1 MTMADLSRAVTLS
14 VRSADAVVAAA
25 TTHANTVREALTKV
39 LGAGAGD
46 AAVVLLQAG
55 ATSLK
60 ASKDKLLGAETA
72 HIIELSDDIPVRKER
87 DDARVSLREELVRL
101 RPTVEAAA
109 GTDYLARIG
118 MTGGS
123 PEDPSEMQRLAGVVV
138 AGLRREALPASLL
151 PGYVLPAAELA
162 TRLEQKARRM
172 GAAMEAIN
180 RETKENQETLQKR
193 DRALADFTTVFR
205 AVANL
210 TSVLLASGGEEG
222 LAARVRPSA
231 RRAGQTEEVANT
243 SGPEGDGL

>member
-1 MTMADLSRAVTLS
+1 MAELSRAVTLS

-25 TTHANTVREALTKV
+25 TTHASTVRGALSKT

-60 ASKDKLLGAETA
+60 GSKETLLSAETA
-72 HIIELSDDIPVRKER
+72 HVIELSDDIPVRKER
-87 DDARVSLREELVRL
+87 DAARVALREELVRL

-109 GTDYLARIG
+109 GVDYLARIG
-118 MTGGS
+118 LLGIT
-123 PEDPSEMQRLAGVVV
+123 PDDPSEMQRQAAVVS
-138 AGLRREALPASLL
+138 AGLRREALPPSLL
-151 PGYVLPAAELA
+151 PGYALPAAELA
-162 TRLEQKARRM
+162 TRLDEKARRM

-180 RETKENQETLQKR
+180 REAKENQETLQKR
-193 DRALADFTTVFR
+193 DRALAEFNTVFR

-210 TSVLLASGGEEG
+210 TSVLLASGGEDG

-231 RRAGQTEEVANT
+231 RRPGQTEEVANT
-243 SGPEGDGL
+243 TGAEVDGV

>member
-1 MTMADLSRAVTLS
+1 MADLSRAVTLS

-60 ASKDKLLGAETA
+60 ASEDKLLGAETA

-123 PEDPSEMQRLAGVVV
+123 REDPSEMQRLAGVLV

-210 TSVLLASGGEEG
+210 TSVLLASGGEDG